1 MKIFV
6 LFFLTMLFFIS
17 GTKSQ
22 PVPVPAPVPVA
33 VPAPKVAPVAA
44 PAPKVAPVAA
54 PVSAPVKP
62 KRNMIFKWPKFGMK

>member
-44 PAPKVAPVAA
+44 P
-54 PVSAPVKP
+54 VSAPVKP